1 MTVAHVPEIQ
11 IIWVFVLYFLILITD
26 MFYAGKNVIFYYF
39 IFILVFFHSSQ
50 KWPIDGANNK
60 NIINPRHL

>member
-39 IFILVFFHSSQ
+39 IFILVFFYSSQ